1 MSSAK
6 CRPFCLGLNVL
17 SWSGSFHSMPSNP
30 ILPHMI
36 PPAFPS
42 DQYSDN
48 GAWIIKH
55 KHCKAYDKP
64 CVKLL
69 EVNKRLALIIDLKPY
84 LHSSIF
90 FQGTDEFLVWK
101 LFESF
106 PWMLSCKICV
116 LWDIIDIFH
125 DINFSLSQFL
135 IQQWWHYWMHASI
148 DKENLCE

>member
-1 MSSAK
+1 MSAILSRPQCLKLIRFFPFNAK
-6 CRPFCLGLNVL
+6 Q
-17 SWSGSFHSMPSNP
+17 SNIAP
-30 ILPHMI
+30 YDSSC
-36 PPAFPS
+36 FPS

-55 KHCKAYDKP
+55 KHCKAYDEP

-84 LHSSIF
+84 LHSTIF

-101 LFESF
+101 LFESC
-106 PWMLSCKICV
+106 PLMLSCKICV

-135 IQQWWHYWMHASI
+135 IKQWWHYWMHASI
-148 DKENLCE
+148 DQEKLCE